1 MIESIQYNATLANTG
16 CIRGTLRDKKYNEL
30 GLMSLYDRRNYR
42 RLTFFYKI
50 YNDMSPNYLNLLI
63 PDEDRQITI
72 FVDVIETTFL
82 LELINFNIVF
92 FLIA

>member
-1 MIESIQYNATLANTG
+1 MLLLSSTG
-16 CIRGTLRDKKYNEL
+16 CRGTLRDKIYNEL

-42 RLTFFYKI
+42 KLVFFYEIK
-50 YNDMSPNYLNLLI
+50 NDMSPNYLNLLI

-82 LELINFNIVF
+82 LELINFNIVV